1 MTCSGYPRNEAST
14 DPSGHPSLASA
25 SASSNNTASTIHFA
39 SPMTYPAAR
48 AIEVFPEQHCPAGG
62 RSDRESRN
70 NYRARYYSSNDAR
83 WMTPD
88 WSSDPEAVPYADL
101 TDPQSLNLYSYVG
114 NNPLSSSDSDGH
126 VQVCGATT
134 VSTDANGDTVVHAN
148 CRNVQV
154 DTSFATRVQNAWDSF
169 QNFINSQPTPY
180 VPGVNSLGAPACA
193 CMQNSNQQ
201 QNNKQ
206 QSTSNQSSSAKR
218 KWTYGWHKSAKKWA
232 SQMAARGWTEDQID
246 EAIEH
251 GEQFSAPNDVNK
263 GNGATRFVN
272 PTTGRSVV
280 VDNVTGEILH
290 VGGDGFKY

>member
-1 MTCSGYPRNEAST
+1 MQLASGSHIPDGLPAAGLLLSEKPRHGVASRN
-14 DPSGHPSLASA
+14 PAPHPGIDERNSTLVIGLRASLALDAVRQS
-25 SASSNNTASTIHFA
+25 
-39 SPMTYPAAR
+39 
-48 AIEVFPEQHCPAGG
+48 E
-62 RSDRESRN
+62 
-70 NYRARYYSSNDAR
+70 RARYYSSNDAR